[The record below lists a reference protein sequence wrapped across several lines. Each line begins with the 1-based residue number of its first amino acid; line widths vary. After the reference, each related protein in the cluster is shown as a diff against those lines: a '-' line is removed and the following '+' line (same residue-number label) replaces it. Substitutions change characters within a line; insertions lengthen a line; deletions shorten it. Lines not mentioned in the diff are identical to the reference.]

1 MCDMGYLIADHVT
14 ALMQVVTNELPQYT
28 MQVITTKC
36 LNTAVM
42 VMYLFLGRS
51 ALEHTEFCDVSSV
64 RRRRALRTTDP
75 SQEVWKALMTDA
87 LEGKRTSPL
96 TEATASRLSPARTS
110 PLWRS
115 SPLRSSPTT
124 PLPAV
129 LKDPPATRVLYY
141 IMITNGTLKY
151 VGKNPAANPPTR
163 EFPGHVFVIEKL
175 PRGTFNLYQSYISHF
190 KLNDVIRINSSYSLS
205 HQQMKSIMHGVKG
218 IFDRRVWDVESTKA
232 WEKLSHVSEKRFEGY
247 MFGGNV
253 LTCYSRKS
261 TDVCI
266 NELRTFVHRVVAAL
280 VPVAKAHPDKVY
292 GDHTMYDVAVSN
304 VKPMTNSEM
313 LVNLSSLQSKL

>member
-1 MCDMGYLIADHVT
+1 MGYLIADHVP

-28 MQVITTKC
+28 MQIITTKC

-64 RRRRALRTTDP
+64 RKRRALTPADP
-75 SQEVWKALMTDA
+75 SLEVWTALMTDA

-96 TEATASRLSPARTS
+96 TEATAARTS
-110 PLWRS
+110 H
-115 SPLRSSPTT
+115 LRSQPAAAR
-124 PLPAV
+124 LPAV

-141 IMITNGTLKY
+141 VMITNGTLKY
-151 VGKNPAANPPTR
+151 VGNNPAANPPTR

-190 KLNDVIRINSSYSLS
+190 KLNDVIRINSSFSLS
-205 HQQMKSIMHGVKG
+205 HQKMKG
-218 IFDRRVWDVESTKA
+218 IMSGVRSIFERRVWDKESTKA
-232 WEKLSHVSEKRFEGY
+232 WQKLSHVSEKRFEGY
-247 MFGGNV
+247 MFGGSV

-266 NELRTFVHRVVAAL
+266 NELRTFMNRVVAAL
-280 VPVAKAHPDKVY
+280 VPVSKAHPNKVY
-292 GDHTMYDVAVSN
+292 GDAAMYDGSVSN
-304 VKPMTNSEM
+304 VKPMTNAEM
-313 LVNLSSLQSKL
+313 LVDLQSLQIKL